1 MRTIEKIDFI
11 IKTTKWSEKRFI
23 RKFYLPKDALDKWHG
38 GAEIT
43 EKDVKN
49 ICKYFRLEPKDFLDD
64 SLNIFLKSTERFCVF
79 SLHEEEITS
88 LEDYP
93 HEDNARYEEKD

>member
-23 RKFYLPKDALDKWHG
+23 RKFYLPKDTLDKWHG

-49 ICKYFRLEPKDFLDD
+49 ICKY
-64 SLNIFLKSTERFCVF
+64 
-79 SLHEEEITS
+79 
-88 LEDYP
+88 
-93 HEDNARYEEKD
+93 

>member
-11 IKTTKWSEKRFI
+11 IKTTKWSEKRFC
-23 RKFYLPKDALDKWHG
+23 RKLFLPKDALDRWHNG
-38 GAEIT
+38 EEFT
-43 EKDVKN
+43 KKDVLN
-49 ICKYFRLEPKDFLDD
+49 ICKYFRLDVDEFLDD
-64 SLNIFLKSTERFCVF
+64 SRNIFLKSTEKFCIF
-79 SLHEEEITS
+79 SLNDEEIEN